1 MDVDLSTVLAFCS
14 RSSQFHLRAVVISL
28 QRLLLWWLV
37 EFHHRAAPGGF
48 SALSYHGSLR
58 LGLALCSGGLAD
70 AHAQA
75 EPAGSGSDRVSAVLF
90 TVIPGVLIP
99 SQQQMEETYDCS
111 NESPSLQSIQITPKG
126 ATHTVGELMDN
137 VSCPS
142 LLHIHGDRI
151 HERLAKPPTRH
162 HPASS

>member
-1 MDVDLSTVLAFCS
+1 M
-14 RSSQFHLRAVVISL
+14 
-28 QRLLLWWLV
+28 
-37 EFHHRAAPGGF
+37 
-48 SALSYHGSLR
+48 R

-70 AHAQA
+70 AYAQA

-99 SQQQMEETYDCS
+99 SRQQIEETCD
-111 NESPSLQSIQITPKG
+111 SPSLKSIQELLSMQGVAPKG
-126 ATHTVGELMDN
+126 ATHTFGELLDN

-151 HERLAKPPTRH
+151 HERLAKPPARH